1 MKKSIA
7 VLGLGKY
14 GMSLVRELYEM
25 GMDVLAVDRKE
36 TIVKEIADHCTE
48 AVCADLAD
56 EKSLQSLGL
65 KDMDIVVVAI
75 GDNLEA
81 SIFSVVAAKEQGVP
95 LIVAKSS
102 SERMTYILSKV
113 GADKVIQPEEYAG
126 KRSAAILASDNMLDY
141 FQVDDSICMI
151 EMLPLADWVGKSLID
166 LNLRTRHR
174 INVVA
179 WKEDDG
185 NWNLAD
191 PEQPLKEN
199 TKLLV
204 VLEQKELAKI
214 RN

>member
-14 GMSLVRELYEM
+14 GMSLVRELNEM
-25 GMDVLAVDRKE
+25 GMDVLAVDKEE

-48 AVCADLAD
+48 AVCADLED
-56 EKSLQSLGL
+56 EKSLRSLGL

-81 SIFSVVAAKEQGVP
+81 SIFAVMAAKEQGVP

-102 SERMTYILSKV
+102 SERMTRILSKV
-113 GADKVIQPEEYAG
+113 GADRVIQPEEYAG
-126 KRSAAILASDNMLDY
+126 KRSAAILASENMLDY
-141 FQVDDSICMI
+141 FEVDDSICMI
-151 EMLPLADWVGKSLID
+151 EMLPLADWAGKSLID
-166 LNLRTRHR
+166 LNLRSSYR

-179 WKEDDG
+179 RKDENDQWI
-185 NWNLAD
+185 LTD

-204 VLEQKELAKI
+204 VLEQKDLGRI

>member
-14 GMSLVRELYEM
+14 GMSLVRELNEM
-25 GMDVLAVDRKE
+25 GMDVLAVDREE
-36 TIVKEIADHCTE
+36 TIVKEIADYCTE
-48 AVCADLAD
+48 AVCADLED

-81 SIFSVVAAKEQGVP
+81 SIFAVVAAKEQGVP
-95 LIVAKSS
+95 LILAKSS

-126 KRSAAILASDNMLDY
+126 KRSAAILASENMLDY
-141 FQVDDSICMI
+141 FEVDDSICMI
-151 EMLPLADWVGKSLID
+151 EMLPLEEWTGKSLID
-166 LNLRTRHR
+166 LDLRNRYR

-179 WKEDDG
+179 RKDDSG
-185 NWNLAD
+185 SWILAEPD
-191 PEQPLKEN
+191 QPLKEN

-204 VLEQKELAKI
+204 VLEQKDLGGI
-214 RN
+214 RS

>member
-14 GMSLVRELYEM
+14 GMSLVRSLNEM
-25 GMDVLAVDRKE
+25 GMDVLAVDREE
-36 TIVKEIADHCTE
+36 TIVKEIADYCTE
-48 AVCADLAD
+48 AVCADLED
-56 EKSLQSLGL
+56 EKSLRSLGL
-65 KDMDIVVVAI
+65 KDMDIAVVAI

-81 SIFSVVAAKEQGVP
+81 SIFAVVAAKEQGVP

-126 KRSAAILASDNMLDY
+126 KRSAAILASENMLDY
-141 FQVDDSICMI
+141 FEVDDSICMI
-151 EMLPLADWVGKSLID
+151 EMLPLAEWVGKSLID
-166 LNLRTRHR
+166 LNLRNNHR

-179 WKEDDG
+179 SKDDNG
-185 NWNLAD
+185 NWVMTD

-204 VLEQKELAKI
+204 VLEQKDLGKI
-214 RN
+214 RS

>member
-14 GMSLVRELYEM
+14 GISLVRALNEM
-25 GMDVLAVDRKE
+25 GVDVLAVDQEE
-36 TIVKEIADHCTE
+36 TIVKEIAEYCTE
-48 AVCADLAD
+48 AVCANLQD
-56 EKSLQSLGL
+56 EKSLQALGL

-81 SIFSVVAAKEQGVP
+81 SIFAVVAAKEQGVP

-141 FQVDDSICMI
+141 FEVDDSICMVEI
-151 EMLPLADWVGKSLID
+151 QPLEGWIGKSLIE
-166 LNLRTRHR
+166 LNLRSRYR

-179 WKEDDG
+179 AKEDG
-185 NWNLAD
+185 SNWILMAPD
-191 PEQPLKEN
+191 QPIKAN
-199 TKLLV
+199 AKLLV
-204 VLEQKELAKI
+204 VLERKNLDKI
-214 RN
+214 RS

>member
-14 GMSLVRELYEM
+14 GMSLVRALNEM
-25 GMDVLAVDRKE
+25 GMDVLAVDREE
-36 TIVKEIADHCTE
+36 TIVKEIADYCTE

-81 SIFSVVAAKEQGVP
+81 SIFAVIAAKEQGVP

-113 GADKVIQPEEYAG
+113 GADKVIKPEEYAG
-126 KRSAAILASDNMLDY
+126 KRSAAILASESMLDY

-151 EMLPLADWVGKSLID
+151 EMLPLTDWVGKSLID

-179 WKEDDG
+179 WKEDNG
-185 NWNLAD
+185 IWNLAD
-191 PEQPLKEN
+191 PEKPLKEN

-204 VLEQKELAKI
+204 VLEQKDLGKI
-214 RN
+214 RS